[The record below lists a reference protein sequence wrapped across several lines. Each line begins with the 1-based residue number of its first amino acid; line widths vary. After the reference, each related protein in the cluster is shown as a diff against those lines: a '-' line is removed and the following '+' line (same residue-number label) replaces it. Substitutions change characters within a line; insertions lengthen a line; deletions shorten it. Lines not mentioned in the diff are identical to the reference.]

1 MSFSKIS
8 TLGFRK
14 GFHRIDDTFLQNNE
28 IVMKGIEKEQDNEE
42 ESSSSLYIFAFIEF
56 SKLIRN
62 RYNKKYLDS

>member
-28 IVMKGIEKEQDNEE
+28 IVMKGIEKEQEDEE
-42 ESSSSLYIFAFIEF
+42 VSSSSL
-56 SKLIRN
+56 
-62 RYNKKYLDS
+62 